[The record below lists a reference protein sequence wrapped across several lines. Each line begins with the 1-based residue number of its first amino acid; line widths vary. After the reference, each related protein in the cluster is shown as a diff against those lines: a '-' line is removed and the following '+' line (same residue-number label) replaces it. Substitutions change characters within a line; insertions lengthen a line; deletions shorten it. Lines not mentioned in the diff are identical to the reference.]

1 MKAITINAEPRE
13 LTGRDTDQ
21 LREQGKVP
29 VTIYGPKV
37 KTVSAQVDR
46 NELAAALSEVG
57 GGSLISIVLGD
68 KDEKVLIKDIQRD
81 AITDLII
88 HADLYEVDM
97 TKPVSATVDLQFIG
111 SSAAVKELGGTLVR
125 ARDTIEVRGLP
136 DKLVPFIEVNIS
148 ALNTFDQVIYIKD
161 LNIPEGLELDI
172 DPESAVAL
180 VNAPR
185 TEAEMEALEEAPVE
199 DLPDEVKE
207 GEEGEAKEGEEG
219 EAKEGEEGS
228 TDESKEDGK
237 SAE

>member
-1 MKAITINAEPRE
+1 MTAITINAEPRE

-21 LREQGKVP
+21 LREQGKIP

-37 KTVSAQVDR
+37 KTESAQVDR
-46 NELAAALSEVG
+46 NQLAAALSEVG
-57 GGSLISIVLGD
+57 GGSLVSLVFGD
-68 KDEKVLIKDIQRD
+68 KEEKVLIKDVQHD
-81 AITDLII
+81 PITDLIV

-97 TKPVSATVDLQFIG
+97 TKPVSATVDLHFIG

-136 DKLVPFIEVNIS
+136 DKLVPFIEVDIS
-148 ALNTFDQVIYIKD
+148 ALKTFDQVIYIKD

-172 DPESAVAL
+172 DSERAVAL

-185 TEAEMEALEEAPVE
+185 TEAEMNKLDEAP
-199 DLPDEVKE
+199 EV
-207 GEEGEAKEGEEG
+207 AVP
-219 EAKEGEEGS
+219 AEGEEGS
-228 TDESKEDGK
+228 EGEKKEGEETPDGEQKGDGK